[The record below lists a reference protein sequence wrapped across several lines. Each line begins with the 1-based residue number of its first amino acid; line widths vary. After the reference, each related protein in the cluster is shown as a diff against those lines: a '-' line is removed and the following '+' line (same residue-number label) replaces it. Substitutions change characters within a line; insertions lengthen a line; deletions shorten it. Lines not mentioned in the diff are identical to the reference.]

1 MLEVKHLAKHFGE
14 KAAVKNVSFQVNQG
28 DAFGLLGPNGAGK
41 STTISMITGLLSP
54 DEGEIS
60 MHGKTMRKHPK
71 FLKQRI
77 GLVPQTIALYDMM
90 NARENLE
97 FWGTV
102 YGITGSALKDNV
114 NWCLQVA
121 GLEDNSKQ
129 LVKKYSGGMQRRLN
143 IAVGMIHRPE
153 VLIMDEPT
161 VGIDP
166 QSRNH
171 ILETVKNLNRQGV
184 TIIYTSHY
192 MEEVQFL
199 CERLA
204 IMDHGQVIAYGDLN
218 DVRQLAGTL
227 ATITIDTQGDLTA
240 LVAELQQDLS
250 LKQVQNKEGAL
261 VMQSTNAASAVS
273 KAVLAMSRH
282 GLQPTKINVEEP
294 NLESAFLHLTG
305 RQLRDGGDGASA

>member
-305 RQLRDGGDGASA
+305 RQLRDGWDGASA

>member
-1 MLEVKHLAKHFGE
+1 MLEVSHLSKRFSD
-14 KAAVKNVSFQVNQG
+14 KYAVKNVSFQVNQG
-28 DAFGLLGPNGAGK
+28 DSFGLLGPNGAGK
-41 STTISMITGLLSP
+41 STTISMVTGLLSP
-54 DEGEIS
+54 DEGEVT

-77 GLVPQTIALYDMM
+77 GLVPQTIALYDTLT
-90 NARENLE
+90 ARENLE

-102 YGITGSALKDNV
+102 YGITGSKLKDNV
-114 NWCLQVA
+114 NWCLRVA
-121 GLEDNSKQ
+121 GLEDNTKQ

-171 ILETVKNLNRQGV
+171 ILQTVKDLNKQGITV
-184 TIIYTSHY
+184 IYTSHY

-204 IMDHGQVIAYGDLN
+204 IMDHGQVIAYGSLN

-227 ATITIDTQGDLTA
+227 ATITIEAQGDLDSI
-240 LVAELQQDLS
+240 LKELQQDLS
-250 LKQVQNKEGAL
+250 LKNLQNRDGAL
-261 VMQSTNAASAVS
+261 VLQSTNAAAAVS
-273 KAVLAMSRH
+273 KVVLAMSQH
-282 GLQPTKINVEEP
+282 GLQPANINVEEP
-294 NLESAFLHLTG
+294 NLEAAFLHLTG
-305 RQLRDGGDGASA
+305 RQLRDGGEGAV

>member
-1 MLEVKHLAKHFGE
+1 MLEVSHLSKRFGS
-14 KAAVKNVSFQVNQG
+14 KTAVKNVSFQVNQG
-28 DAFGLLGPNGAGK
+28 DSFGLLGPNGAGK
-41 STTISMITGLLSP
+41 STTISMITGLISP

-60 MHGKTMRKHPK
+60 IHGKTMRQHPK
-71 FLKQRI
+71 YLKQRI
-77 GLVPQTIALYDMM
+77 GLVPQTIALYGML

-102 YGITGSALKDNV
+102 YGISGAKLKDNV
-114 NWCLQVA
+114 AWCLKVA
-121 GLEDNSKQ
+121 GLEENSKQ
-129 LVKKYSGGMQRRLN
+129 LVKNYSGGMQRRLN

-153 VLIMDEPT
+153 ILIMDEPT

-171 ILETVKNLNRQGV
+171 ILETVKDLNREGITV
-184 TIIYTSHY
+184 IYTSHY

-204 IMDHGQVIAYGDLN
+204 IMDHGQVIAYGDLD

-227 ATITIDTQGDLTA
+227 ATITMEVHGELKPVIS
-240 LVAELQQDLS
+240 ELQQDLT
-250 LKQVQNKEGAL
+250 LKQVQGTGNAL
-261 VMQSTNAASAVS
+261 VLQSTNAASAVS
-273 KAVLAMSRH
+273 KAVMVMSRH
-282 GLQPTKINVEEP
+282 GIQPVKIAVEEP

-305 RQLRDGGDGASA
+305 RQLRDGQDGVSP